1 MIIKSF
7 KDLTSEELYAILKA
21 RNEVFVL
28 EQNVVR
34 ISAQAYLE
42 SFYNALGS
50 KRVSDNYL
58 EDGIAHLEMVYK
70 RPSQ

>member
-42 SFYNALGS
+42 SFYNALGF
-50 KRVSDNYL
+50 KRVSDNHL